1 MKPILFSKTAT
12 AFNTNGK
19 GRLDA
24 ISCVVT
30 EERNGMFELEMQIA
44 ETALHADEIE
54 MDSIIVV
61 KPNQK
66 DSQQAFRVYKM
77 KKPMKG
83 IYAITAR
90 HISYQLSFITTMP
103 FEVAASASAC
113 SNTLAG
119 LKSNCVD
126 TCPFNF
132 STDVHTVA
140 GYKQTAPASIRSR
153 LGGVEGSVLDQFGGE
168 YKWDNWDIYFL
179 KNRGVVT
186 PQVSL
191 RYGKNIIDLDQ
202 EENIENTVTGIVP
215 YWRDSEGANLV
226 TLTEKYVEIPNAS
239 SYPYKKIIPYDF
251 SQAFEEKPTE
261 VQLRAKAQAY
271 VGTSG
276 LGTPKVSIK
285 LSFVNL
291 SDTVDYKDIAAF
303 QAVGLCDNVIV
314 QFEKLG
320 ISTTAEI
327 VKYEYD
333 VLTEKYNS
341 VEIGS
346 LRSSLMT
353 TISGNIQDIEG
364 VPELITENNINIIDE
379 AKDYT
384 DGKLEDYPTE
394 QDLETAI
401 DTATGWLTSSNGKIM
416 ARKDANG
423 NWKELFFL
431 SATATASSGNVLRIN
446 ENGIGFGRNGWNG
459 AFTQA
464 WTLDGKL
471 IIGGTN
477 VPEFVVYTSDNEQTR
492 QILFKVSRDGIT
504 WNLPNSSMTQNGALT
519 IKGATIT
526 GGSFKIENPNYGQTV
541 IDINYPDATV
551 QYLLEID
558 GGGMAWNTINSSM
571 TSDGELTVTS
581 ATITDADIT
590 QANLSGCSITD
601 GVFEVGSEI
610 SIGDPFYFKIDSTTE
625 TMEWQMPN
633 SSMAQDG
640 TLTITGAYITGG
652 SLLIENPNY
661 GETIIDPNYPDATVQ
676 YLLEITG
683 GGMAW
688 NTINSILEKDGSI
701 TTGPSTGS
709 QVIITDG
716 KVFLSQNSINC
727 GKLRSFL
734 QQDDAN
740 KPWVS
745 IEGVRGL
752 QFIAGAGGYRFGF
765 DGQSTIGAIYD
776 DNGTLRLQTAT
787 GNYSLEATKGVKV
800 SSNGIDVYGAS
811 EFHTALKLDSS
822 LTVDGAIKVIHNNVE
837 YTGVS
842 GTYTIGG
849 RSVEIRHGIVTGVT

>member
-191 RYGKNIIDLDQ
+191 RYGKNIIDLNQ

-251 SQAFEEKPTE
+251 SQAFKEKPTE

-364 VPELITENNINIIDE
+364 VPELITENNINIIGEAKDYADE
-379 AKDYT
+379 VAGTAEQNAKDYT
-384 DGKLEDYPTE
+384 DGELEDYPTE

-401 DTATGWLTSSNGKIM
+401 DTATGWLTSSDGKIM
-416 ARKDANG
+416 ARKDTNG

-431 SATATASSGNVLRIN
+431 SATATANSGNVLRIN

-504 WNLPNSSMTQNGALT
+504 WNLPNSSMTQNGTLT
-519 IKGATIT
+519 ITGATIT
-526 GGSFKIENPNYGQTV
+526 GGELKIVNPNYGSQI
-541 IDINYPDATV
+541 IDPNFPDATV
-551 QYLLEID
+551 HYLLEI
-558 GGGMAWNTINSSM
+558 GAGGMAWNTINSSM
-571 TSDGELTVTS
+571 SSDGALVVSS
-581 ATITDADIT
+581 ATIDDAT
-590 QANLSGCSITD
+590 
-601 GVFEVGSEI
+601 I
-610 SIGDPFYFKIDSTTE
+610 SDCT
-625 TMEWQMPN
+625 
-633 SSMAQDG
+633 
-640 TLTITGAYITGG
+640 ITGG
-652 SLLIENPNY
+652 SFEFDHEGI
-661 GETIIDPNYPDATVQ
+661 TIIDEETGDVYDTSVHF
-676 YLLEITG
+676 EISEDG
-683 GGMAW
+683 LMW
-688 NTINSILEKDGSI
+688 NTQNTTMSSTGAI
-701 TTGPSTGS
+701 TSGPSTGRQIAMIEGKIVLKQS
-709 QVIITDG
+709 NVQCGQV
-716 KVFLSQNSINC
+716 
-727 GKLRSFL
+727 RSFL
-734 QQDDAN
+734 QGDDSN
-740 KPWVS
+740 LPWVS
-745 IEGVRGL
+745 IDGTRGI
-752 QFIAGAGGYRFGF
+752 QTVAGAGGYRIGF
-765 DGQSTIGAIYD
+765 KDKTTIGAILND
-776 DNGTLRLQTAT
+776 SGTLRLQTET
-787 GNYSLEATKGVKV
+787 GHYSIDATKGIKALSDCLFNDISVA
-800 SSNGIDVYGAS
+800 NQTIRGDV
-811 EFHTALKLDSS
+811 TI
-822 LTVDGAIKVIHNNVE
+822 DGAIKVDHNNVI

-842 GTYTIGG
+842 GTYSIGG

>member
-12 AFNTNGK
+12 AFNTNGI

-54 MDSIIVV
+54 MDSIIFV

-103 FEVAASASAC
+103 FEIAASASAC

-215 YWRDSEGANLV
+215 YWRDADGADLV

-364 VPELITENNINIIDE
+364 VPELILENNINIIDE

-401 DTATGWLTSSNGKIM
+401 DTATGWLTSSDGKIM
-416 ARKDANG
+416 ARKDIDG

-504 WNLPNSSMTQNGALT
+504 WNLANSSMTQNGTLT
-519 IKGATIT
+519 TDSLVANNATLSAANIT
-526 GGSFKIENPNYGQTV
+526 GADFKIDNPNYGQSV
-541 IDINYPDATV
+541 IDARYPDATV
-551 QYLLEID
+551 QYLVDIGEN
-558 GGGMAWNTINSSM
+558 GMVWNAVNSSM
-571 TSDGELTVTS
+571 SSDGELTVTS

-601 GVFEVGSEI
+601 GVFEVGDPI
-610 SIGDPFYFKIDSTTE
+610 SIGDPFYFKIDNANK
-625 TMEWQMPN
+625 TMEWDMPN
-633 SSMAQDG
+633 SSMTQDG
-640 TLTITGAYITGG
+640 SLYITNGNVSCTLTSG
-652 SLLIENPNY
+652 STSGSKIVVSN
-661 GETIIDPNYPDATVQ
+661 G
-676 YLLEITG
+676 EITG
-683 GGMAW
+683 YYNNNYSASIGMAFSANEYKLKLKGKDSVAIEDD
-688 NTINSILEKDGSI
+688 NTTLADFGAVYSMINSDL
-701 TTGPSTGS
+701 
-709 QVIITDG
+709 
-716 KVFLSQNSINC
+716 
-727 GKLRSFL
+727 
-734 QQDDAN
+734 
-740 KPWVS
+740 
-745 IEGVRGL
+745 
-752 QFIAGAGGYRFGF
+752 
-765 DGQSTIGAIYD
+765 
-776 DNGTLRLQTAT
+776 
-787 GNYSLEATKGVKV
+787 
-800 SSNGIDVYGAS
+800 
-811 EFHTALKLDSS
+811 
-822 LTVDGAIKVIHNNVE
+822 
-837 YTGVS
+837 GVS
-842 GTYTIGG
+842 GRLECLHDPIIAQEYQVMPQGASQSVAGITGTIPFALAGG
-849 RSVEIRHGIVTGVT
+849 GTGYITVQGGIITAAPTQSNKTS